1 MRYEDDEKN
10 KNYNDL
16 PQLFEGTKPFFESST
31 FSKIFFTWINPLV
44 SYTNTHGTCRIKSL
58 GSLPENKSTAFF
70 TEKFKPFWDK

>member
-1 MRYEDDEKN
+1 MRYEGGEKN

-70 TEKFKPFWDK
+70 TN